1 MSDKL
6 KLYLHVQIYSI
17 KKKLKKRYFVTL
29 SITFY
34 ISIKF
39 QTKSGRILISIKK
52 LNNRNGEIF

>member
-29 SITFY
+29 SITFQ
-34 ISIKF
+34 ISTKF
-39 QTKSGRILISIKK
+39 KTKSGRILISIKK

>member
-29 SITFY
+29 SITF
-34 ISIKF
+34 
-39 QTKSGRILISIKK
+39 
-52 LNNRNGEIF
+52 